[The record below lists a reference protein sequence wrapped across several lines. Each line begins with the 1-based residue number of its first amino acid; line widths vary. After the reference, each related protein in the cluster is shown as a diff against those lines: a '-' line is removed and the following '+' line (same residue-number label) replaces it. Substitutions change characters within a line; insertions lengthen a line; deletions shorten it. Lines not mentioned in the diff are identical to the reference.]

1 MIGATCAKG
10 SSMSSILSLLRPAPH
25 IPRIPREQAERLYPK
40 MRWQIMESTFIGYA
54 AFYFV
59 RNNLPV
65 VSREMGLALNYSK
78 EQVGNILAA
87 TAIAYG
93 VGKLFMGAWSDR
105 SNPRYFMPLGLVLT
119 ALCNFAFGAVSSYPV
134 HLFLWALNGLA
145 QSMGW
150 APCGRSVG
158 HWYSVSERGTK
169 FAFWNVAQNLGGGL
183 TGILVAYTTGLLGW
197 RSAFYVPGILAIL
210 CAIYLA
216 IRLRDTP
223 QSVGLPPIE
232 EWRNDYPAGV
242 RKEKEK
248 ELGTADLFTNYIFRN
263 GYLWL
268 FAFANFFVYIA
279 RYSMLDWGPT
289 YLKEVRHATLGEGGV
304 STAALEFSAIFSTIL
319 MGWLSDKLGGRRGM
333 ISVLCMIPV
342 LLSYLGIIYG
352 PASRL
357 WISLGLFGVIGFFVY
372 PTVLLLVVSALDF
385 TSKKAVGTAA
395 GFLGLFGYLGRM
407 VEGEG
412 IGLLAQ
418 RYGWTVALHAVVVA
432 TVLAI
437 LLLVFT
443 WNLTPH
449 DGHRSR
455 PRQSLVSIRAGRP
468 AESAE

>member
-1 MIGATCAKG
+1 MGQE
-10 SSMSSILSLLRPAPH
+10 MSRNLPLLRPAPH
-25 IPRIPREQAERLYPK
+25 ISRISDDETKRLYPK
-40 MRWQIMESTFIGYA
+40 MRWQILESTFIGYA

-65 VSREMGLALNYSK
+65 VSREMGLALHYSDG
-78 EQVGNILAA
+78 QIGNIFAA

-105 SNPRYFMPLGLVLT
+105 SNPRFFMPLGLLIT
-119 ALCNFAFGAVSSYPV
+119 ALCNFAFGAASSYHV
-134 HLFLWALNGLA
+134 QLALWALNGLA

-150 APCGRSVG
+150 APCGRSLG

-169 FAFWNVAQNLGGGL
+169 FAFWNVAQNVGGGL
-183 TGILVAYTTGLLGW
+183 TGLLVAYSSGLLGW
-197 RSAFYVPGILAIL
+197 RSAFYVPGVLAVL
-210 CAIYLA
+210 CAVYLL

-232 EWRNDYPAGV
+232 EFRNDYAAGS
-242 RKEKEK
+242 RNRHEQ
-248 ELGTADLFTNYIFRN
+248 ELGTRELLTRYIFTN

-289 YLKEVRHATLGEGGV
+289 YLKEVRHASLGEGGV

-319 MGWLSDKLGGRRGM
+319 MGWLSDRLGGRRGM

-342 LLSYLGIIYG
+342 LMSYLGIIYG
-352 PASRL
+352 PADRL
-357 WISLGLFGVIGFFVY
+357 WISFALFGVIGFFVY

-395 GFLGLFGYLGRM
+395 GFIGLFGYLGRTA
-407 VEGEG
+407 EGKG
-412 IGLLAQ
+412 IGLLAGH
-418 RYGWTVALHAVVVA
+418 YGWTTALYAVVIS
-432 TVLAI
+432 TFLAI
-437 LLLVFT
+437 ALLLFT
-443 WNLTPH
+443 WKLSPH
-449 DGHRSR
+449 
-455 PRQSLVSIRAGRP
+455 RAGGADQLPGQARVGK
-468 AESAE
+468 AA